1 MAKDLSTMGWDYL
14 MFVLFIA
21 LTVLGPLWKRIFG
34 KKKERSK
41 ADYVFAT
48 GGVSI
53 VAVMISIARGTLGVR
68 SVLGYPSELYYR
80 GSAMWEIIYGMMSAY
95 PIVCFMFVPVYFNLG
110 ITSVYQYIDLRFKS
124 RTVRCLASAT
134 YIVRQICNLGITVYT
149 PSVALSTV
157 IGIPYWASI
166 TGMAVI
172 CIFFTIMG
180 GLKAAINA
188 DVIQTVTILVVTVAV
203 CIQGTISTGGLKK
216 VYQLNRDNGRLNFW
230 NFTGDMTVRVDTTS
244 AWLGQL
250 FMSLSQI
257 GCQQNF
263 MQRYVS
269 LKSLKQVR
277 RVMLTNVPLVFFF
290 FSISWISGMVIYST
304 YINCDPYAEGYIK
317 KPDEIL
323 PFFVEDQLG
332 FLPGFV
338 GIFMATLFNGALCM
352 MVSNL
357 NSLATVIWEDFI
369 SQLPKFKGLSDK
381 QQLRILKSIT
391 VVCGLI
397 IMGVAFGV
405 GLLAGVI
412 ESSLLVF
419 SATSGPLLGCFI
431 LAMMVP
437 IANWKG
443 TSAGMV
449 TACAFVLWIIGGGM
463 TVTKDNPL
471 LPTTTDGCTNDTF
484 AQSIGKPIVEPGQ
497 MPWLLSHTPIDGFNQ
512 SFVPTQPTIA
522 PERSG
527 LETFY
532 SISFMYYSLIGTA
545 LTVIIGTV
553 ISLLTQHPDDAYD
566 GKLLHPLIFRLCER
580 FSGRKP
586 YYVKHEEESGLNGRS
601 SSDSLGHDNPHAR
614 RRGEPRLRVLAGGQG
629 EEQSQC
635 RGYFTTSEGTGT
647 ADQQSICDSSRIQLD
662 IVPGEGE
669 TGVYRQLARPICALR
684 VNYVAYVEIV

>member
-1 MAKDLSTMGWDYL
+1 MAKDLRTLGWDYF
-14 MFVLFIA
+14 MFTAFIA

-34 KKKERSK
+34 KTKQRSK

-48 GGVSI
+48 GSVSLI
-53 VAVMISIARGTLGVR
+53 AVMISIARGILGVR
-68 SVLGYPSELYYR
+68 SVLGYSSELYYR

-95 PIVCFMFVPVYFNLG
+95 PIVCFLFVPVYFNLG

-149 PSVALSTV
+149 PSVALSAV

-166 TGMAVI
+166 VGLSAI

-188 DVIQTVTILVVTVAV
+188 DVIQTVTILLVTIAV
-203 CIQGTISTGGLKK
+203 CIKGTISSGGPKN

-230 NFTGDMTVRVDTTS
+230 NFTGDFTVRVDTTS

-269 LKSLKQVR
+269 LKSLKEVR
-277 RVMLTNVPLVFFF
+277 KVMLSNLPIVFVFFAL
-290 FSISWISGMVIYST
+290 SWMSGMVIYST
-304 YINCDPYAEGYIK
+304 YVNCDPYAEGYIR

-332 FLPGFV
+332 FVPGFV

-357 NSLATVIWEDFI
+357 NSLSTVFWEDFL
-369 SQLPKFKGLSDK
+369 SQLPRFKGLTDT
-381 QQLRILKSIT
+381 QQLRIIKIVT
-391 VVCGLI
+391 IVCGLI

-405 GLLAGVI
+405 GLLSGVI

-437 IANWKG
+437 VANWKG
-443 TSAGMV
+443 TSAGMI
-449 TACAFVLWIIGGGM
+449 TACAFVLWIIGGSM
-463 TVTKDNPL
+463 TIDKPSTM
-471 LPTTTDGCTNDTF
+471 LPTTTDGCSNSTF
-484 AQSIGKPIVEPGQ
+484 SRSIAKPSSGIDEL
-497 MPWLLSHTPIDGFNQ
+497 PWLLKHTPIDVDNQ
-512 SFVPTQPTIA
+512 TFLDPSPRIA
-522 PERSG
+522 NERST
-527 LETFY
+527 LDTFY
-532 SISFMYYSLIGTA
+532 SISFMYYSLIGTM
-545 LTVIIGTV
+545 LTVLIGTL
-553 ISLLTQHPDDAYD
+553 ISCFTQHADDEYD
-566 GKLLHPLIFRLCER
+566 AKLLHPLIFRCYER
-580 FSGRKP
+580 LNVPKP
-586 YYVKHEEESGLNGRS
+586 YYIKHEEESGLNRRS
-601 SSDSLGHDNPHAR
+601 SSNSSATTTCKEEKINHAFDANETNLRAAKEKRNPIAVIFTDGSSTDNGR
-614 RRGEPRLRVLAGGQG
+614 
-629 EEQSQC
+629 EQRS
-635 RGYFTTSEGTGT
+635 
-647 ADQQSICDSSRIQLD
+647 SICDTSRIQMD
-662 IVPGEGE
+662 TVPSGEMG
-669 TGVYRQLARPICALR
+669 TYRQLNPKATLL
-684 VNYVAYVEIV
+684 

>member
-1 MAKDLSTMGWDYL
+1 MAKDLSTLGWDYL

-21 LTVLGPLWKRIFG
+21 ITVLGPLWKRIFG

-166 TGMAVI
+166 VGMAII

-188 DVIQTVTILVVTVAV
+188 DVIQTLTILVVTVAV
-203 CIQGTISTGGLKK
+203 CIQGTISTGGVKK
-216 VYQLNRDNGRLNFW
+216 VYQLNRDNGRLNFF

-290 FSISWISGMVIYST
+290 FSLSWLSGMVIYST

-357 NSLATVIWEDFI
+357 NSLATVCWEDFI
-369 SQLPKFKGLSDK
+369 SQFPRFKGLSDK
-381 QQLRILKSIT
+381 QQLRILKLIT
-391 VVCGLI
+391 VICGLI
-397 IMGVAFGV
+397 IMCVAFGV

-443 TSAGMV
+443 TSAGMI

-463 TVTKDNPL
+463 TVEKSNPM
-471 LPTTTDGCTNDTF
+471 LPTSTEGCSNHSFSD
-484 AQSIGKPIVEPGQ
+484 SITKPLMEPGQ
-497 MPWLLSHTPIDGFNQ
+497 MPWLLTHTPINGYNQ
-512 SFVPTQPTIA
+512 SFVASPPTIA

-545 LTVIIGTV
+545 LTVIIGTL

-566 GKLLHPLIFRLCER
+566 GKLLHPLILRLCER
-580 FSGRKP
+580 FSGHKP
-586 YYVKHEEESGLNGRS
+586 YYLKHEEESGLNGRNS
-601 SSDSLGHDNPHAR
+601 SESSASGTTTSKEEKVNHGYESSPEEKEKNNPIA
-614 RRGEPRLRVLAGGQG
+614 VV
-629 EEQSQC
+629 
-635 RGYFTTSEGTGT
+635 FTTSEG
-647 ADQQSICDSSRIQLD
+647 AKEQPSICDSSRIQID
-662 IVPGEGE
+662 TVPGEGE
-669 TGVYRQLARPICALR
+669 TGVYRQLAGRSAL
-684 VNYVAYVEIV
+684 

>member
-1 MAKDLSTMGWDYL
+1 MAKDLSTLGWDYL
-14 MFVLFIA
+14 MFTLFIA
-21 LTVLGPLWKRIFG
+21 LTVLGPLWNRIFG
-34 KKKERSK
+34 ERKQRSK

-80 GSAMWEIIYGMMSAY
+80 GSSMWEIIYGMMSAY
-95 PIVCFMFVPVYFNLG
+95 PIVCFVFVPVYFSLG

-134 YIVRQICNLGITVYT
+134 YIVRQICSLGITTYT

-166 TGMAVI
+166 VGMSAI
-172 CIFFTIMG
+172 CIFFTILG

-188 DVIQTVTILVVTVAV
+188 DVIQTLTILVVTVAV
-203 CIQGTISTGGLKK
+203 CIQGTISSGGPKR
-216 VYQLNRDNGRLNFW
+216 VIDLNRDNGRLNFW

-269 LKSLKQVR
+269 LKSLKEVR
-277 RVMLTNVPLVFFF
+277 RVMITNVPVVFVFFAL
-290 FSISWISGMVIYST
+290 SWISGMVIFAAYSK
-304 YINCDPYAEGYIK
+304 CDPLAEGYIK

-338 GIFMATLFNGALCM
+338 GIFMATLFNSALCM

-357 NSLATVIWEDFI
+357 NSLATVCWEDFL
-369 SQLPKFKGLSDK
+369 SQLPKFRGLSDK
-381 QQLRILKSIT
+381 RQLRIIKVVT
-391 VVCGLI
+391 VVFGII
-397 IMGVAFGV
+397 IMCVAFGV
-405 GLLAGVI
+405 GLLSGVI

-419 SATSGPLLGCFI
+419 SATSGPLLGCFL
-431 LAMMVP
+431 LAMLVP

-449 TACAFVLWIIGGGM
+449 SACAFVLWIISGSM
-463 TVTKDNPL
+463 TINKTSQM
-471 LPTTTDGCTNDTF
+471 LPTSTEGCSNHSFSQTIT
-484 AQSIGKPIVEPGQ
+484 KPNGEADQV
-497 MPWLLSHTPIDGFNQ
+497 PWLLTHTPLAGHNQ
-512 SFVPTQPTIA
+512 TLLELPSSVVN
-522 PERSG
+522 ERTP
-527 LETFY
+527 LESFY

-545 LTVIIGTV
+545 LTVIIGTL
-553 ISLLTQHPDDAYD
+553 ISCLTQHPDDMYD
-566 GKLLHPLIFRLCER
+566 GKLLHPLVFKCYER
-580 FSGRKP
+580 IGGRGPKP
-586 YYVKHEEESGLNGRS
+586 YYIKHEEESGLNGRNSSNS
-601 SSDSLGHDNPHAR
+601 SSSITKIEKINPAFESHDEAIVQVKKPGKNSPMK
-614 RRGEPRLRVLAGGQG
+614 VV
-629 EEQSQC
+629 
-635 RGYFTTSEGTGT
+635 FTNNASEKESTR
-647 ADQQSICDSSRIQLD
+647 SIFGDNKLQMD
-662 IVPGEGE
+662 TVPAGE
-669 TGVYRQLARPICALR
+669 TGVYRTLPSKS
-684 VNYVAYVEIV
+684 

>member
-1 MAKDLSTMGWDYL
+1 MAKDLSTLGWDYF
-14 MFVLFIA
+14 MFVAFIA
-21 LTVLGPLWKRIFG
+21 LTVLGPLWTRIFG
-34 KKKERSK
+34 KKQQQSK

-48 GGVSI
+48 GGVSL

-80 GSAMWEIIYGMMSAY
+80 GSAMWEIVYGMMSAY

-149 PSVALSTV
+149 PSVALSAV

-166 TGMAVI
+166 TGMSII
-172 CIFFTIMG
+172 CIFFTILG

-188 DVIQTVTILVVTVAV
+188 DVIQTITILVVTLAV
-203 CIQGTISTGGLKK
+203 CLQGTIVSGGPKK
-216 VYQLNRDNGRLNFW
+216 VYELNRDNGRLSFW
-230 NFTGDMTVRVDTTS
+230 NFTGDLTVRVDTTS

-269 LKSLKQVR
+269 LKSLKEVR
-277 RVMLTNVPLVFFF
+277 NVMLSNVPVVFLFF
-290 FSISWISGMVIYST
+290 ALSWLSGMVIYST
-304 YINCDPYAEGYIK
+304 YISCDPYAEGYIK

-338 GIFMATLFNGALCM
+338 GIFMATLFNGALCI

-357 NSLATVIWEDFI
+357 NSLATVCWEDFI
-369 SQLPKFKGLSDK
+369 SQMPKFKGLSDK
-381 QQLRILKSIT
+381 QQLKIIKIVT
-391 VVCGLI
+391 IVCGLI
-397 IMGVAFGV
+397 IMCVAFGV
-405 GLLAGVI
+405 GLLNGVI

-437 IANWKG
+437 VANWKG

-449 TACAFVLWIIGGGM
+449 AACAFVLWIIGGSM
-463 TVTKDNPL
+463 TITKPSNM
-471 LPTTTDGCTNDTF
+471 LPTSTEGCSNFTF
-484 AQSIGKPIVEPGQ
+484 SRTITKPSSGIDEL
-497 MPWLLSHTPIDGFNQ
+497 PWLLSHTPLNDYNQ
-512 SFVPTQPTIA
+512 TFVDPTPQIPH
-522 PERSG
+522 ERQVANI
-527 LETFY
+527 TFY

-545 LTVIIGTV
+545 LTVLIGTL
-553 ISLLTQHPDDAYD
+553 ISCLTQHADDEYD
-566 GKLLHPLIFRLCER
+566 AKLLHPFIFRCYER
-580 FSGRKP
+580 LNVPKP
-586 YYVKHEEESGLNGRS
+586 YYIKHEEESGLNRRS
-601 SSDSLGHDNPHAR
+601 SSTSSATTSGKVEKINHAFD
-614 RRGEPRLRVLAGGQG
+614 GNEDKNSPISIL
-629 EEQSQC
+629 
-635 RGYFTTSEGTGT
+635 FTTPSSNNENTG
-647 ADQQSICDSSRIQLD
+647 DQRRTSICSSSRIQLD
-662 IVPGEGE
+662 TVPAGE
-669 TGVYRQLARPICALR
+669 TGVYR
-684 VNYVAYVEIV
+684 YTGSKTTY

>member
-1 MAKDLSTMGWDYL
+1 MAKDLSTLGWDYL

-21 LTVLGPLWKRIFG
+21 LTVLGPLWTRIFG
-34 KKKERSK
+34 KKKQRSK

-68 SVLGYPSELYYR
+68 SVLGYPSELFYR
-80 GSAMWEIIYGMMSAY
+80 GSAMWEIIYGMMTAY

-166 TGMAVI
+166 VGMSVI

-188 DVIQTVTILVVTVAV
+188 DVIQTLTILVVTLAV
-203 CIQGTISTGGLKK
+203 CIQGTISSGGPKK
-216 VYQLNRDNGRLNFW
+216 VYQLNRENGRLSFW
-230 NFTGDMTVRVDTTS
+230 NFTGDMTVRVDTLS

-277 RVMLTNVPLVFFF
+277 RVMLSNVPLVFFF
-290 FSISWISGMVIYST
+290 FALSWVSGMVIYST

-357 NSLATVIWEDFI
+357 NSLATVCWEDFV
-369 SQLPKFKGLSDK
+369 SQLPRFKGLSDM
-381 QQLRILKSIT
+381 QQLRILKLIT
-391 VVCGLI
+391 IICGLI

-405 GLLAGVI
+405 GLLSGVI

-419 SATSGPLLGCFI
+419 SATSGPLLGCFV

-437 IANWKG
+437 VANWKG
-443 TSAGMV
+443 TSAGMIS
-449 TACAFVLWIIGGGM
+449 ACAFVLWIIGGSM
-463 TVTKDNPL
+463 TIDKTSPM
-471 LPTTTDGCTNDTF
+471 LPTSTEGCSNHSF
-484 AQSIGKPIVEPGQ
+484 SQSIAKPILEMEQ
-497 MPWLLSHTPIDGFNQ
+497 MPWLLTHTPIDGYNQ
-512 SFVPTQPTIA
+512 TTLLETPPSIA
-522 PERSG
+522 PERTS

-545 LTVIIGTV
+545 LTVAIGTL
-553 ISLLTQHPDDAYD
+553 ISMLTQHPDDEYD
-566 GKLLHPLIFRLCER
+566 AKLLHPIIFRCWER
-580 FSGRKP
+580 FSGPKP
-586 YYVKHEEESGLNGRS
+586 YYVKHEEESGLNGRN
-601 SSDSLGHDNPHAR
+601 SSDSSATTTTCKEEKVNHAFESSPDEAHIHNEKAKSNPIAVVFTSS
-614 RRGEPRLRVLAGGQG
+614 GSGQG
-629 EEQSQC
+629 V
-635 RGYFTTSEGTGT
+635 G
-647 ADQQSICDSSRIQLD
+647 QQSICDTSKVQLD
-662 IVPGEGE
+662 TVPPGE
-669 TGVYRQLARPICALR
+669 TGVYRQLGSGTRAAL
-684 VNYVAYVEIV
+684 

>member
-1 MAKDLSTMGWDYL
+1 MAKDLSTLGWDYF
-14 MFVLFIA
+14 MFAAFIA
-21 LTVLGPLWKRIFG
+21 LTVLGPLWTRIFG
-34 KKKERSK
+34 KSKQRSK

-48 GGVSI
+48 GGVSL

-149 PSVALSTV
+149 PSVALSAV

-166 TGMAVI
+166 LGMSAI

-188 DVIQTVTILVVTVAV
+188 DVIQTITILVVTIAV
-203 CIQGTISTGGLKK
+203 CIQGTISSGGPKK
-216 VYQLNRDNGRLNFW
+216 VYQLNRDNGRLSFW
-230 NFTGDMTVRVDTTS
+230 NFTGDLTVRVDTTS

-269 LKSLKQVR
+269 LKSLKEVR
-277 RVMLTNVPLVFFF
+277 RVMLSNVPIVFIFF
-290 FSISWISGMVIYST
+290 ALSWLSGMVIYST
-304 YINCDPYAEGYIK
+304 YISCDPYAEGYIK

-332 FLPGFV
+332 YLPGFV

-357 NSLATVIWEDFI
+357 NSLATVCWEDFV

-381 QQLRILKSIT
+381 QQLRIIKIVT
-391 VVCGLI
+391 VICGLI
-397 IMGVAFGV
+397 IMCVAFGV
-405 GLLAGVI
+405 GLLSGVI

-437 IANWKG
+437 VANWKG
-443 TSAGMV
+443 TSAGMI
-449 TACAFVLWIIGGGM
+449 TACAFVLWIIGGSM
-463 TVTKDNPL
+463 TVDKPSTM
-471 LPTTTDGCTNDTF
+471 LPTSTEGCSNSTF
-484 AQSIGKPIVEPGQ
+484 SRSIGKPSNGIDEL
-497 MPWLLSHTPIDGFNQ
+497 PWLLKHTPVDGYNQTFID
-512 SFVPTQPTIA
+512 PTPRIA
-522 PERSG
+522 HERNA

-545 LTVIIGTV
+545 LTVLIGTL
-553 ISLLTQHPDDAYD
+553 ISCLTQHSDDEYD
-566 GKLLHPLIFRLCER
+566 AKLLHPIIFRCYER
-580 FSGRKP
+580 LNVPKP
-586 YYVKHEEESGLNGRS
+586 YYIKHEEESGLNRRS
-601 SSDSLGHDNPHAR
+601 SSNSSATTNCKEEKVNHAFDASESHGKDKTNPIA
-614 RRGEPRLRVLAGGQG
+614 VVFTNSSSN
-629 EEQSQC
+629 EERSN
-635 RGYFTTSEGTGT
+635 
-647 ADQQSICDSSRIQLD
+647 SICDASRIQLD
-662 IVPGEGE
+662 TVPSGE
-669 TGVYRQLARPICALR
+669 TGIYRQLGSKTTF
-684 VNYVAYVEIV
+684 

>member
-1 MAKDLSTMGWDYL
+1 MAKDLSTLGWDYF
-14 MFVLFIA
+14 MFAAFIA

-34 KKKERSK
+34 KTKQRSK

-53 VAVMISIARGTLGVR
+53 IAVMISIARGTLGVR

-149 PSVALSTV
+149 PSVALSAV

-166 TGMAVI
+166 VGMSII
-172 CIFFTIMG
+172 CIFFSVMG

-188 DVIQTVTILVVTVAV
+188 DVIQTLTILVVTVAV
-203 CIQGTISTGGLKK
+203 CIQGTISSGGPKR
-216 VYQLNRDNGRLNFW
+216 VYQLNKDNGRLSFW

-269 LKSLKQVR
+269 LKSLKEVR
-277 RVMLTNVPLVFFF
+277 RVMLSNVPIVFLFF
-290 FSISWISGMVIYST
+290 ALSWLSGMVIYST
-304 YINCDPYAEGYIK
+304 YISCDPYAEGYIK

-357 NSLATVIWEDFI
+357 NSLATVCWEDFV
-369 SQLPKFKGLSDK
+369 SQLPRFKGLSDK
-381 QQLRILKSIT
+381 QQLKILKVVT
-391 VVCGLI
+391 VICALI
-397 IMGVAFGV
+397 IMCVAFGV
-405 GLLAGVI
+405 GLLSGVI

-437 IANWKG
+437 VANWKG

-449 TACAFVLWIIGGGM
+449 TACAFVLWIIGGSF
-463 TVTKDNPL
+463 TVTKPSTM
-471 LPTTTDGCTNDTF
+471 LPTSTEGCSNYTFSQSINKPATELPWLLTHTPVDGYNQTFVDPTPTF
-484 AQSIGKPIVEPGQ
+484 AQDR
-497 MPWLLSHTPIDGFNQ
+497 T
-512 SFVPTQPTIA
+512 A
-522 PERSG
+522 

-532 SISFMYYSLIGTA
+532 SVSFMYYSLIGTA
-545 LTVIIGTV
+545 LTVLIGTL
-553 ISLLTQHPDDAYD
+553 ISCLTQHADDEYD
-566 GKLLHPLIFRLCER
+566 AKLLHPLIFRAYER
-580 FSGRKP
+580 LNVPKP
-586 YYVKHEEESGLNGRS
+586 YYIKHEEESGLNRRS
-601 SSDSLGHDNPHAR
+601 SSNSSAATAGKEEKINHAFDATSLHNESDKNNPISVIFTSGGNNTA
-614 RRGEPRLRVLAGGQG
+614 EPR
-629 EEQSQC
+629 S
-635 RGYFTTSEGTGT
+635 
-647 ADQQSICDSSRIQLD
+647 SICDAGKMQLD
-662 IVPGEGE
+662 TVPCGE
-669 TGVYRQLARPICALR
+669 TGIYRHLGHKSTF
-684 VNYVAYVEIV
+684 

>member
-21 LTVLGPLWKRIFG
+21 ITVLGPLWTRIFG

-124 RTVRCLASAT
+124 RTVRCLASFT

-166 TGMAVI
+166 VGMAVI

-188 DVIQTVTILVVTVAV
+188 DVIQTLTILVVTMAV
-203 CIQGTISTGGLKK
+203 CIQGTISTGGVKK
-216 VYQLNRDNGRLNFW
+216 VYQLNKDNGRLNFW

-290 FSISWISGMVIYST
+290 FSLSWVSGMVIYST

-357 NSLATVIWEDFI
+357 NSLATVCWEDFI
-369 SQLPKFKGLSDK
+369 SQLPSFRGLSDK
-381 QQLRILKSIT
+381 QQLRILKGIT

-397 IMGVAFGV
+397 IMCVAFGV

-419 SATSGPLLGCFI
+419 SATSGPLLGCFL

-443 TSAGMV
+443 TSAGMI

-463 TVTKDNPL
+463 TIEKSNPM
-471 LPTTTDGCTNDTF
+471 LPTSVEGCSNHSFSD
-484 AQSIGKPIVEPGQ
+484 SIGKPGIEPGQ
-497 MPWLLSHTPIDGFNQ
+497 MPWLLTHTPIDGHNQ
-512 SFVPTQPTIA
+512 SFLATPPTIA

-545 LTVIIGTV
+545 LTVIIGTL

-580 FSGRKP
+580 FCGHKP
-586 YYVKHEEESGLNGRS
+586 YYVKHEEESGLNGRN
-601 SSDSLGHDNPHAR
+601 SSDSSATTTTCKEEKVNHGYESSPEEKEKKSNPIA
-614 RRGEPRLRVLAGGQG
+614 VV
-629 EEQSQC
+629 
-635 RGYFTTSEGTGT
+635 FTSSEGESPAQQSG

-669 TGVYRQLARPICALR
+669 TGVYRQLAGRSAL
-684 VNYVAYVEIV
+684 